1 MQIARL
7 FQIGLD
13 HRSQKW
19 NHDLMMAR
27 KVESAATIL
36 GWTYFYIHHWP
47 VVIVH
52 IKNCS
57 GESSYLRTQIAGNSQ
72 RL

>member
-1 MQIARL
+1 MRIVRL
-7 FQIGLD
+7 FQIVLY

-19 NHDLMMAR
+19 NHNLMMPG
-27 KVESAATIL
+27 KVESATTIL
-36 GWTYFYIHHWP
+36 GWTYFDIHHWP

-57 GESSYLRTQIAGNSQ
+57 VFAVG
-72 RL
+72 